1 LVAWQIGSLVDWQI
15 SSLVDWQLGWQ
26 LGSLAAWQLSSLAAW
41 QPDSLAALQ
50 LCSWHIGRR
59 ADWQIGSLCNR
70 TLCLQILCN
79 VMSDIGCRREQ
90 RAPAINTTSARAH
103 PHTPILPTSMCAA
116 SNINI
121 SCTCTFACSSMCMC
135 MYTDLP
141 AMYHVHQSYDV
152 YMIYDMV
159 INMICV

>member
-1 LVAWQIGSLVDWQI
+1 
-15 SSLVDWQLGWQ
+15 
-26 LGSLAAWQLSSLAAW
+26 
-41 QPDSLAALQ
+41 
-50 LCSWHIGRR
+50 
-59 ADWQIGSLCNR
+59 
-70 TLCLQILCN
+70 LCN

-159 INMICV
+159 IYDMRITAPGGLLVSTCLNIHSTCAKISYTRRYT